1 MANMTFGVNLLPKND
16 GNTYSLGNSSQKW
29 KIYLSEI
36 NDTTFNGLGQ
46 AAEKNVDTS
55 ISNASTSTNLPTSAA
70 VAAFVEGKGYV
81 TTDNNTTYTF
91 ANGVNG
97 FTVTPSNGSAQTI
110 SVIPNMTIL
119 SYGNSTWQ
127 DFINAYNNNS
137 IVYCKAS
144 SNSNPASGAQTRMAF
159 MAYVNA
165 NPPTNVEF
173 QYYRSVASHSTDTQ
187 GDQIYIYKLD
197 SSGTWTVTV
206 RNAYTK
212 ISVGTGIIQTYDNG
226 ELTLEINSQTL
237 NSSNDLDL
245 ITEVGFYQWASTSC
259 PLNTPVQNMAGR
271 MVVYGKKINS
281 NSTSVS
287 GIAQLITSV
296 NNNIYIRMGTS
307 EGWNNFVRYISIDVN
322 RVSTLEQKVLAL
334 EEESKPHIITDITDV
349 SIEEGQTMSL
359 TVEARNAETYTW
371 EYRPTQN
378 DAWRNPSSGYTSS
391 TYSLKV
397 AARHNGYQ
405 YRCKISNS
413 IGYIYSGIAILTVT

>member
-36 NDTTFNGLGQ
+36 NGTTFNGLGQ

-55 ISNASTSTNLPTSAA
+55 ISNSSTSTNLPTSAA

-91 ANGVNG
+91 TNGVNG

-173 QYYRSVASHSTDTQ
+173 
-187 GDQIYIYKLD
+187 
-197 SSGTWTVTV
+197 
-206 RNAYTK
+206 
-212 ISVGTGIIQTYDNG
+212 
-226 ELTLEINSQTL
+226 
-237 NSSNDLDL
+237 
-245 ITEVGFYQWASTSC
+245 
-259 PLNTPVQNMAGR
+259 
-271 MVVYGKKINS
+271 
-281 NSTSVS
+281 
-287 GIAQLITSV
+287 
-296 NNNIYIRMGTS
+296 
-307 EGWNNFVRYISIDVN
+307 
-322 RVSTLEQKVLAL
+322 
-334 EEESKPHIITDITDV
+334 
-349 SIEEGQTMSL
+349 
-359 TVEARNAETYTW
+359 
-371 EYRPTQN
+371 
-378 DAWRNPSSGYTSS
+378 
-391 TYSLKV
+391 
-397 AARHNGYQ
+397 
-405 YRCKISNS
+405 
-413 IGYIYSGIAILTVT
+413 